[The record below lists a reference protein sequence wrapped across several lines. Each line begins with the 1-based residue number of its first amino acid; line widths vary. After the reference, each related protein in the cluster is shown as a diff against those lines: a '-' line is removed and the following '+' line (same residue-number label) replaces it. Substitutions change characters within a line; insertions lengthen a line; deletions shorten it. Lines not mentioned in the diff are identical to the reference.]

1 MAQRQI
7 RQVYLRASAWQPN
20 PGRRS
25 TYRRGKSV
33 QTTGSTS
40 PARACLFHLRAPL
53 WPRLRRSSTAR
64 LRRSKG
70 PRGIRTTAHWP
81 ISCIVQRNSVSSHR
95 NKMGVRCRSLLEVLI
110 REPPGNKPPRE
121 GAMVP
126 VDRDHIR
133 VRSRLDFVLGV
144 LADCAGQVRPPSFF
158 GRNKPGMFFWMR
170 GA

>member
-1 MAQRQI
+1 
-7 RQVYLRASAWQPN
+7 
-20 PGRRS
+20 
-25 TYRRGKSV
+25 
-33 QTTGSTS
+33 
-40 PARACLFHLRAPL
+40 
-53 WPRLRRSSTAR
+53 
-64 LRRSKG
+64 
-70 PRGIRTTAHWP
+70 
-81 ISCIVQRNSVSSHR
+81 
-95 NKMGVRCRSLLEVLI
+95 MGVRCRSLLEVLI